1 MLRAMNY
8 DEFTRQLGKAGL
20 NVRQFADL
28 IRMNP
33 NSVTNCA
40 KKGEVPAHLAVIVS
54 LMGEMA
60 EHCIDFRSVLA
71 KVEIE
76 PKKPRGG
83 GAKGVFGGS
92 KQSDMFVPGKNKG
105 GEAS

>member
-1 MLRAMNY
+1 MRAMNY

-20 NVRQFADL
+20 NARQFADL

-33 NSVTNCA
+33 NSVTNCS

-60 EHCIDFRSVLA
+60 EHRIDFKAVLA

-83 GAKGVFGGS
+83 AAKGRFGGS
-92 KQSDMFVPGKNKG
+92 RQEDFFVPSGDKVERSK
-105 GEAS
+105 

>member
-1 MLRAMNY
+1 MNY

-20 NVRQFADL
+20 SARQFADL

-60 EHCIDFRSVLA
+60 EHRVDFRGVLT

-83 GAKGVFGGS
+83 ASKGRFGGS
-92 KQSDMFVPGKNKG
+92 KQIDLQLPNNTDTRTR
-105 GEAS
+105 